1 MKNNSANKTVGQL
14 NKVTKLNGQNLQA
27 INRLSNEPDQRNNS
41 LFANGPKGFTL
52 SSNADG
58 PIDA

>member
-14 NKVTKLNGQNLQA
+14 NKVTKLNGQNFHA

-52 SSNADG
+52 SANADG